1 MHETIQILILIL
13 FLFLKKIILGLG
25 INSKKFDF
33 FITRSQ
39 LRFIRS
45 NHPRRLIY
53 ILKTKSLLAPIGNF
67 ISSRQ
72 DLTDAQIDE
81 KFINAS
87 CYFNHLKNAHFVF
100 IGDSH
105 VEFLGRCRASK
116 NDFSYNHTT
125 SIWLGPKTLLGYLN
139 QPDMH
144 EKVKEVRKLLEQPL
158 RSAQKHGKPVK
169 IFWCMGTIDIRFSI
183 YELMLRGAVSS
194 EDGAIDLIEKAVEF
208 IIGTHLKEIVAGFGD
223 KCTSFGYVC
232 CTNTLENGE
241 HPSTIKEL
249 NNLKRNVAFPTFGS
263 TMQRDRWMTEINIRI
278 QNICR
283 KYDVSFLE
291 HPMSNLQKNRLD
303 ISLDGVH
310 LTEPVE
316 ITRSLEKVLEK

>member
-1 MHETIQILILIL
+1 M
-13 FLFLKKIILGLG
+13 G

-53 ILKTKSLLAPIGNF
+53 LLKTKALLAPIGNF
-67 ISSRQ
+67 ISSSQ
-72 DLTDAQIDE
+72 DDTDAQIDE
-81 KFINAS
+81 KFRDAS
-87 CYFNHLKNAHFVF
+87 CCFSRLKNAHFVF

-139 QPDMH
+139 QPNMH
-144 EKVKEVRKLLEQPL
+144 EKVLEIKKLLELPL

-169 IFWCMGTIDIRFSI
+169 IFWCMGTIDIRFTI
-183 YELMLRGAVSS
+183 YELILRGAVSS
-194 EDGAIDLIEKAVEF
+194 EEGAIDLIEKAAEF
-208 IIGTHLKEIVAGFGD
+208 IIGTHLREIMAGFGD
-223 KCTSFGYVC
+223 KCISFGYVC
-232 CTNTLENGE
+232 CTNALENGE
-241 HPSTIKEL
+241 QPATIKEL
-249 NNLKRNVAFPTFGS
+249 NNIKRNAAFPTLGS
-263 TMQRDRWMTEINIRI
+263 TMQRDRWMTEINLRI

-283 KYDVSFLE
+283 KYDASFLE
-291 HPMSNLQKNRLD
+291 HPMGNLQRNRFD
-303 ISLDGVH
+303 ISLDGIH
-310 LTEPVE
+310 LTEPAE
-316 ITRSLEKVLEK
+316 ITRSLEKALEK